1 MAFGLKFW
9 KRSDQNFNPNA
20 LWHEIDNAKHYQLS
34 TTLPLHEVGG
44 GKGGGDFSVPK
55 RKEGFQF
62 VYLNFVVFI
71 MKLPMCD

>member
-20 LWHEIDNAKHYQLS
+20 LWQEIDNAKHYQLS

-44 GKGGGDFSVPK
+44 GKGGGFFLYLKEKKSFS
-55 RKEGFQF
+55 
-62 VYLNFVVFI
+62 LSI
-71 MKLPMCD
+71 